1 MFESKYCNNNYHEDF
16 VNSSGTS
23 TDYYPLR
30 NSKPPC
36 YVSIKRINKVLWK
49 NLITPFQNFYI
60 QPDFKLA
67 SLRTK
72 KSGDLFSKMGCL
84 IFL

>member
-1 MFESKYCNNNYHEDF
+1 MKNTLH
-16 VNSSGTS
+16 
-23 TDYYPLR
+23 
-30 NSKPPC
+30 
-36 YVSIKRINKVLWK
+36 VSIKRINKVLWK

-72 KSGDLFSKMGCL
+72 KSGCKFSEMG
-84 IFL
+84 